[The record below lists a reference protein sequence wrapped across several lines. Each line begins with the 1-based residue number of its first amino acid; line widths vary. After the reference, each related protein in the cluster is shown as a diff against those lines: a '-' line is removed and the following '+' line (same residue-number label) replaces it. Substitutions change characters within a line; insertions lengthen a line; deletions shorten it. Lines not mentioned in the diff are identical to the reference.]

1 MGGGGRPPQ
10 LLASSGWAPALRAL
24 VLGFGERTCPGQR
37 RGAPARGPRTEL
49 RWEPAGSAFIIV
61 PTAPGTGWGAG
72 RDGGSKRAVPS
83 ASPARRALAPQA
95 FPGRLPRASPGAG
108 SWRRKGGTRV
118 QVQPADE
125 DGAGRTGSRGTR
137 ARPRRALVTAPPAPP
152 QASASRFPPPPGSAA
167 LRSASSMGKAAALC
181 RGGGCSGRSR
191 GLSSFFTVVPCL
203 SCHTAAPSMSASTPG
218 SEPEP
223 KPRHQPVPQ
232 PKRDLVSEQESE
244 PVFETVP
251 GSEPESRKMSEP
263 RPGFKQELE
272 LLQGLGTGSGP
283 REELGSSLGAGP
295 FTKTPSEQVLT
306 LGPVV
311 GSVPL
316 TKLESGLLPASKA
329 PRPGQVKTHLGAPVP
344 GSGTPSALPMVSL
357 PLDSFKGWLLKW
369 TNYLKGYQRRWFV
382 LSNGLLSYY
391 RYGSVRVGWLSWE
404 GGDAAAMVTEG
415 IQSWRALPLA

>member
-1 MGGGGRPPQ
+1 MVVRSAPSLPRRPLAELSPHK
-10 LLASSGWAPALRAL
+10 LLLGAFQAPAP
-24 VLGFGERTCPGQR
+24 E
-37 RGAPARGPRTEL
+37 
-49 RWEPAGSAFIIV
+49 
-61 PTAPGTGWGAG
+61 
-72 RDGGSKRAVPS
+72 
-83 ASPARRALAPQA
+83 
-95 FPGRLPRASPGAG
+95 PGAG
-108 SWRRKGGTRV
+108 DAREGRGSKSSPLHAWV
-118 QVQPADE
+118 QEHAGE
-125 DGAGRTGSRGTR
+125 GGAGRTGSGETR
-137 ARPRRALVTAPPAPP
+137 ARPRRALVTVPPAPP

-167 LRSASSMGKAAALC
+167 LRSTGSMGKAAALC
-181 RGGGCSGRSR
+181 RGGGCGGRSR

-223 KPRHQPVPQ
+223 KPQHQAVPQ
-232 PKRDLVSEQESE
+232 PKRDLVSEQVSE
-244 PVFETVP
+244 PVSEPVP

-283 REELGSSLGAGP
+283 LEELGSSLGAGP
-295 FTKTPSEQVLT
+295 FPKAPSEQVLA

-391 RYGSVRVGWLSWE
+391 RYGSVRVGWLSLE

-415 IQSWRALPLA
+415 IQSWRALPLAWRCLGTRTPAGEIMPLASLQGLGP